1 MNFTRRN
8 FLHAGIALAATTR
21 AARPAP
27 NDRITVGMIGTGARA
42 QQLIDAILHLP
53 QAQIVGIV
61 DAYTGRVE
69 RSLDRIGG
77 SPKVYKTHH
86 DLLAD
91 KGIDTV
97 VIATPDHW
105 HKQMI
110 IESVKAGKD
119 VYSEKPLTYRSS
131 EGLEI
136 MGAARASERIVQVGS
151 QGISGSIAQKAK
163 EIISSGKLGQ
173 VTMIRAAY
181 NRNTA
186 EGAWVYPI
194 PPDASPKTVNWDM
207 FLGPAPKR
215 PFSLERFF
223 RWRCFAD
230 YSGGIS
236 TDLFVHLCTAIH
248 YVMDA
253 KMPARAV
260 ALGELYRW
268 KEREVP
274 DTINAVLEYPEG
286 FAVNLS
292 STFNNQLAEGGG
304 GFQILG
310 TQGSVVFGG
319 EGLTFYPENAVNDP
333 SWIVDS
339 WPKKL
344 AEAYYQNP
352 EVIRTEVEPKK
363 AARREPEKYKPAG
376 PEDDTVLHFGHFF
389 ESVKSRKP
397 YWEDVSVGHHA
408 AACAHMVNLAAK
420 ERRQVEWDFA
430 RDDIKG

>member
-1 MNFTRRN
+1 
-8 FLHAGIALAATTR
+8 
-21 AARPAP
+21 
-27 NDRITVGMIGTGARA
+27 
-42 QQLIDAILHLP
+42 
-53 QAQIVGIV
+53 
-61 DAYTGRVE
+61 
-69 RSLDRIGG
+69 
-77 SPKVYKTHH
+77 
-86 DLLAD
+86 
-91 KGIDTV
+91 
-97 VIATPDHW
+97 
-105 HKQMI
+105 
-110 IESVKAGKD
+110 
-119 VYSEKPLTYRSS
+119 
-131 EGLEI
+131 
-136 MGAARASERIVQVGS
+136 
-151 QGISGSIAQKAK
+151 
-163 EIISSGKLGQ
+163 
-173 VTMIRAAY
+173 
-181 NRNTA
+181 
-186 EGAWVYPI
+186 
-194 PPDASPKTVNWDM
+194 M

-260 ALGELYRW
+260 AMGELYRW

-319 EGLTFYPENAVNDP
+319 EGLTFYPENAENNP

-339 WPKKL
+339 WPEKL
-344 AEAYYQNP
+344 AEAYYKDP

-363 AARREPEKYKPAG
+363 AAPREPEKYKPAG

-430 RDDIKG
+430 KDDIKA